1 MVFGP
6 IKKFAGGLF
15 GRGDNNSSSTTFD
28 RFGNLGNLG
37 IDYTSS
43 SRSPLTSFAAT
54 KSFLDKNP
62 SGFGL
67 GSSSLLRNAPR
78 FGPEVYSPGFGG
90 TDGISFSDSIKMGN
104 LLNNKDNRSF
114 RDKFSAG
121 VDEGK
126 SYADSFKKGNGD
138 NRMAGTIFGGGDAA
152 TSMVAPNLAI
162 RDEKSLYPTGI
173 IQGQEGRPGLFSARG
188 AIGGGIKGFIGGGPA
203 GALGGALMGG
213 FG

>member
-15 GRGDNNSSSTTFD
+15 SRGDNSSQNKFNDSA
-28 RFGNLGNLG
+28 
-37 IDYTSS
+37 
-43 SRSPLTSFAAT
+43 LTSFAAT

-67 GSSSLLRNAPR
+67 GSSSLLRNAPS
-78 FGPEVYSPGFGG
+78 FGPEIYSPGFGKG
-90 TDGISFSDSIKMGN
+90 SGISLSDTFKLQGLSN
-104 LLNNKDNRSF
+104 DKDNRSF

-121 VDEGK
+121 VDEGQ
-126 SYADSFKKGNGD
+126 SYADSFKKGNDD
-138 NRMAGTIFGGGDAA
+138 NRMAGTIFGGGNAA
-152 TSMVAPNLAI
+152 SAQLAPNLSI
-162 RDEKSLYPTGI
+162 YDEKSLYPTGI
-173 IQGQEGRPGLFSARG
+173 IQGQAGRPGLFSARG

>member
-1 MVFGP
+1 MVLGRL
-6 IKKFAGGLF
+6 AGGISSF
-15 GRGDNNSSSTTFD
+15 FNRGGNKSSSTNFSN
-28 RFGNLGNLG
+28 FGNLG

-43 SRSPLTSFAAT
+43 SSSPLTSFAAT

-67 GSSSLLRNAPR
+67 GSSSLLRNAPS
-78 FGPEVYSPGFGG
+78 FGPEIYSPGFGKG
-90 TDGISFSDSIKMGN
+90 SGISLSDTFKLQGLSN
-104 LLNNKDNRSF
+104 DKDNRSF

-138 NRMAGTIFGGGDAA
+138 NRMAGTIFGGGNAA
-152 TSMVAPNLAI
+152 SAQLAPNLSI
-162 RDEKSLYPTGI
+162 YDEKSLYPTGI
-173 IQGQEGRPGLFSARG
+173 IQGQAGRPGLFSARG

>member
-1 MVFGP
+1 MVLET
-6 IKKFAGGLF
+6 IKRFAGGLF

-28 RFGNLGNLG
+28 RFGNLGNSN
-37 IDYTSS
+37 IDFTSS

-54 KSFLDKNP
+54 KSFLDRNP
-62 SGFGL
+62 STF

-78 FGPEVYSPGFGG
+78 FGPEVYSPGFG
-90 TDGISFSDSIKMGN
+90 DASGISFSDSLKLQSLSN
-104 LLNNKDNRSF
+104 DKDNRSF

-138 NRMAGTIFGGGDAA
+138 NRMAGTIFGGGNAA
-152 TSMVAPNLAI
+152 SAQLAPNLSI
-162 RDEKSLYPTGI
+162 YDEKSLYPTGI
-173 IQGQEGRPGLFSARG
+173 IQGQAGRPGLFSARG

>member
-15 GRGDNNSSSTTFD
+15 SRGDNNSSATTFD
-28 RFGNLGNLG
+28 RFGSLGNSN
-37 IDYTSS
+37 IDFTSS

-67 GSSSLLRNAPR
+67 GSSSLLRNAPS
-78 FGPEVYSPGFGG
+78 FGPEIYSPGFGKG
-90 TDGISFSDSIKMGN
+90 SGISLSDTFKLQGLSN
-104 LLNNKDNRSF
+104 DKDNRSF

-121 VDEGK
+121 VDEGQ
-126 SYADSFKKGNGD
+126 SYADSFKKGNDD
-138 NRMAGTIFGGGDAA
+138 NRMAGTIFGGGNAA
-152 TSMVAPNLAI
+152 SAQLAPNLSI
-162 RDEKSLYPTGI
+162 YDEKSLYPTGI
-173 IQGQEGRPGLFSARG
+173 IQGQAGRPGLFSARG